1 MTRVVATGA
10 FTILHPGHI
19 LYLREARKL
28 GDELIVIVA
37 RDRMVERRK
46 LNKFIPEE
54 QRLEVVRALKMVDRA
69 VLGDEKDIFKPIT
82 EIKPDVIAL
91 GNDQDF
97 DERELKKELEK
108 RGLKTRVVR
117 IKKYWDRGLH
127 STREIISRIKNAS
140 QGKKGEGRGCEEKA
154 HGA

>member
-1 MTRVVATGA
+1 MTRVVATGV

-117 IKKYWDRGLH
+117 IEKYWDRGLH
-127 STREIISRIKNAS
+127 STREIISRIKNAP